1 MTGSATSRRLMGRR
15 AHAPTSGARRIA
27 RFALAL
33 TAGLCAAFGP
43 ATAAASADGGPVV
56 IVQLHQASGSTSSYF
71 DVSARPGMLVHPG
84 SMVLV
89 NPSAHAID
97 IRLDPV
103 ASLTTDTLGSAY
115 ALTASAAGSTPWIRL
130 SRRRVTIPPRA
141 VRDVTLLVAVPRSA
155 RAGDYLSGV
164 AVEAIGAASATRPQG
179 GMSIEEID
187 RYAIGVELTLPGP
200 RRPAIEFT
208 GARVVRYPSEL
219 TFQLLAR
226 NTGNVIL
233 KNVYGRASVSQ
244 AGRVVAEIPLG
255 PGTFVTGTAI
265 AYPVGAPGLEPAEG
279 TRYHV
284 QAVLRYHGGVARL
297 DTWVTF
303 GRAAA
308 GVQQRYAG
316 APAPAPAR
324 SGGVGPLAWVILAAG
339 AALLL
344 LAGIV
349 LIVAF
354 RRRRPLHGRRARAH
368 LERLLAAA
376 SDAQPVSLMWI
387 EVDPAGPGGRRRA
400 YRVVAQRMRASDR
413 LCDLRTQGIVLVLPA
428 TAAATAAGLALDL
441 NSQLAREGVVL
452 ARGVPPIATATTPT
466 GIAEMLAARAAPPP
480 AVLA

>member
-1 MTGSATSRRLMGRR
+1 M
-15 AHAPTSGARRIA
+15 
-27 RFALAL
+27 
-33 TAGLCAAFGP
+33 
-43 ATAAASADGGPVV
+43 
-56 IVQLHQASGSTSSYF
+56 
-71 DVSARPGMLVHPG
+71 
-84 SMVLV
+84 
-89 NPSAHAID
+89 
-97 IRLDPV
+97 
-103 ASLTTDTLGSAY
+103 
-115 ALTASAAGSTPWIRL
+115 
-130 SRRRVTIPPRA
+130 
-141 VRDVTLLVAVPRSA
+141 PRSA

-164 AVEAIGAASATRPQG
+164 AVEAIGATTTTRPQG
-179 GMSIEEID
+179 GTSIEEID

-208 GARVVRYPSEL
+208 GARVVRFPSEL

-233 KNVYGRASVSQ
+233 KDVQGSALVTQ
-244 AGRVVAEIPLG
+244 AGRVVAELPLG

-265 AYPVGAPGLEPAEG
+265 AYPVGAPGQEPAEG
-279 TRYHV
+279 TRYRV

-308 GVQQRYAG
+308 SMQQRYAG
-316 APAPAPAR
+316 APASSGGG
-324 SGGVGPLAWVILAAG
+324 SGGVGTLAWAILAAG

-349 LIVAF
+349 LIVAS
-354 RRRRPLHGRRARAH
+354 RRRRPLRGRAARAH
-368 LERLLAAA
+368 LERLLAGA
-376 SDAQPVSLMWI
+376 SDAQPVSLMRI

-413 LCDLRTQGIVLVLPA
+413 LCDLGTDGVVLVLPA

-441 NSQLAREGVVL
+441 SSQLAREGVVL
-452 ARGVPPIATATTPT
+452 ARGVPPVATATTPT
-466 GIAEMLAARAAPPP
+466 GVAEMLAACAVPVP